1 MTSATTAAPPPV
13 APRAGRDLRLPVV
26 LALCLLVAA
35 TNRWMSWD
43 AGIRLLT
50 ARDVGSYEAIA
61 RAAPGLPSRDLP
73 AHHAERFPV
82 HWVTGALS
90 DLSGVPLHTL
100 YRVLLVAAIAG
111 TLVALHGVVNG
122 RLAVGA
128 YALVFAAFLLDPYVL
143 RYELLVPGMLADA
156 TFVLAVGVTIFG
168 LARRRPWAVL
178 GGIALATAAR
188 ETALPAALVVIAWIA
203 LAPDWRALPRA
214 LRGGVAGGVAVV
226 AAGIWAVTRAVA
238 GGFSAP
244 ALPGVH
250 DASAVASGYS
260 LPAPSLSTLD
270 DYTIL
275 GTLSAPGTLAEHVA
289 RVATPLIMPAALV
302 VAALVVA
309 RRMGVRPPVAFWA
322 SLAMAASIV
331 AQPLLVSP
339 AVLSNNETRLAALGV
354 LPLVAALA
362 LLLER
367 IGPRLRER
375 LQGRDLAGIGVVLA
389 IGSLHHL
396 YTVVGPTSA
405 SQIAPLQLVAGALAG
420 WLLVRAATRQAPPA
434 AAGGA

>member
-1 MTSATTAAPPPV
+1 
-13 APRAGRDLRLPVV
+13 VV
-26 LALCLLVAA
+26 LALSLLVAA

-43 AGIRLLT
+43 AGTRLLT

-90 DLSGVPLHTL
+90 DLSGVPLHAL
-100 YRVLLVAAIAG
+100 YRVLLVAAIVG
-111 TLVALHGVVNG
+111 TLVALHGTVTG
-122 RLAVGA
+122 RLAAGA
-128 YALVFAAFLLDPYVL
+128 HALVFAAFLLDPYVL

-188 ETALPAALVVIAWIA
+188 ETALPAALVVIAWVA

-214 LRGGVAGGVAVV
+214 LRRRVAAGVAVV

-289 RVATPLIMPAALV
+289 RVATPLIMPTALV

-339 AVLSNNETRLAALGV
+339 AVLANNETRLAALGV

-434 AAGGA
+434 VAGGA